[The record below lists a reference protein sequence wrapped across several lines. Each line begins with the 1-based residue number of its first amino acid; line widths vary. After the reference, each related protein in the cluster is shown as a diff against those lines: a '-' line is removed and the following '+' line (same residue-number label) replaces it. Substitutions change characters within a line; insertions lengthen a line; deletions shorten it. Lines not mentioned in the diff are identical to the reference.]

1 MPGNKLNLL
10 LFDSCS
16 SRHPCCSQT
25 MLSSCQCKG
34 VVSCRKHDTSLCT
47 FARAYSDSSNAFHPW
62 DTKVTCSIL
71 IITKVIQIPFHLQLP
86 KLLIIFPNF
95 TDTICYDD
103 ACQLKK
109 FTQNLTRNQL
119 TNTAKKM
126 SQMVMVCDKFH
137 FKNHKDMWCKRNCS
151 PYTYASLQVRFPLI
165 QYHDYFN
172 LLYRHD
178 CLTGTAKYT
187 RLKSLLWPLCA
198 V

>member
-1 MPGNKLNLL
+1 MRLQTTRNDTINLITIQ
-10 LFDSCS
+10 S
-16 SRHPCCSQT
+16 S
-25 MLSSCQCKG
+25 
-34 VVSCRKHDTSLCT
+34 SLCHNNIPEELINLT
-47 FARAYSDSSNAFHPW
+47 NTFHPW
-62 DTKVTCSIL
+62 DTKATCSIL

-103 ACQLKK
+103 ACHLKK

-119 TNTAKKM
+119 TSTAKKM
-126 SQMVMVCDKFH
+126 SQMVMVCDKFNSRTTRTCVQ
-137 FKNHKDMWCKRNCS
+137 KNCS

-178 CLTGTAKYT
+178 CFTGKYT
-187 RLKSLLWPLCA
+187 THLIHKTTSGTRVVYFA
-198 V
+198 